1 MDVNQKYCQSC
12 HLISQNG
19 FIIRKIMSSQTH
31 GLKILESNKN
41 LYNQLSPLIL
51 LGTRKTG
58 QMCDSVVK
66 ISKPYLSYS

>member
-1 MDVNQKYCQSC
+1 MDVNKKYCQSC

-41 LYNQLSPLIL
+41 IHTIN
-51 LGTRKTG
+51 
-58 QMCDSVVK
+58 
-66 ISKPYLSYS
+66 YLH